1 MSPSMILG
9 RVILPAIGLAFAGV
23 LLWQVVHTGSL
34 ELNGTPA
41 TGPLRWLQDG
51 LPGCNAASREETD
64 TPTGVQ
70 PRPQPTPKIAAEG
83 RVVAYPGAE
92 VVVGAETPGTIVA
105 VWVREKAI
113 VRAGELL
120 VEFKADELKAT
131 LDEAAARVTEA
142 EAELDFQ
149 QKELA
154 RTERLIQ
161 RNAGTDEERERIR
174 SRLIVARA
182 RRAAA
187 AATYKRLEAALGK
200 TRITAPIEGIVTF
213 RMAHPGETVN
223 VGTPLVKIVDLKK
236 LRIEAEVDEYDIGRC
251 VQGAPVT
258 ITAEGY
264 RGKSWKGTV
273 EETADTVTGRRI
285 RPEDP
290 GKPTDTRVMPVRIAF
305 REPTPLK
312 LGQRVEVEI
321 AEIARKDDDSPTPE
335 RTRALRKQ
343 PAVPACSTSQ

>member
-1 MSPSMILG
+1 MILG
-9 RVILPAIGLAFAGV
+9 RVILPAIGFALAGV
-23 LLWQVVHTGSL
+23 LVWQVARTGSL
-34 ELNGTPA
+34 ELSCTPA
-41 TGPLRWLQDG
+41 TSSFHWLQDG
-51 LPGCNAASREETD
+51 PPGNSTGSREGADAPTD
-64 TPTGVQ
+64 V
-70 PRPQPTPKIAAEG
+70 RPKPQTAPKIAAEG

-105 VWVREKAI
+105 VRVREKAI

-120 VEFKADELKAT
+120 VEFKADELRAT

-161 RNAGTDEERERIR
+161 RKAGTDEERERIR

-182 RRAAA
+182 RRTAA
-187 AATYKRLEAALGK
+187 AATYKRLEAALAK
-200 TRITAPIEGIVTF
+200 TRITAPIEGIVTL

-223 VGTPLVKIVDLKK
+223 IGTPLVKIVDLKK

-305 REPTPLK
+305 RELTPLK

-321 AEIARKDDDSPTPE
+321 AEIARKQDDSPAPE
-335 RTRALRKQ
+335 RPPGASEQ
-343 PAVPACSTSQ
+343 PAVPAASTSQ

>member
-1 MSPSMILG
+1 MSPTMILG
-9 RVILPAIGLAFAGV
+9 RVILPAIGLALAGV
-23 LLWQVVHTGSL
+23 LVWQVVRTGSL
-34 ELNGTPA
+34 ELTGTPA
-41 TGPLRWLQDG
+41 SGPLRWLQDG
-51 LPGCNAASREETD
+51 LPGSNATSHEETGA
-64 TPTGVQ
+64 PANVQ
-70 PRPQPTPKIAAEG
+70 PKTRTAPKIAAEG

-105 VWVREKAI
+105 VRVREKAI

-120 VEFKADELKAT
+120 VEFKADELKAS
-131 LDEAAARVTEA
+131 LDEAAAHVSETD
-142 EAELDFQ
+142 AELELQ

-154 RTERLIQ
+154 RTDRLIQ
-161 RNAGTDEERERIR
+161 RKAGTDEERERIR

-182 RRAAA
+182 RRTAAT
-187 AATYKRLEAALGK
+187 ATYKRLEAALAK
-200 TRITAPIEGIVTF
+200 TRITAPIEGIVTL

-321 AEIARKDDDSPTPE
+321 AEVTRRQDDPAAPE
-335 RTRALRKQ
+335 RPRASGG
-343 PAVPACSTSQ
+343 PVVPSSSTSQ